1 MSGIIRLLPW
11 AIVALITCTTSI
23 TFYLSY
29 IKYEHVTY
37 ILPYISDTGTFP
49 PESCIFG
56 QGFNIGSALIAFA
69 IYLKYL
75 QVKEIYKKHHIEDKY
90 NVNKLALILGLMAS
104 AGLNL
109 VANFQETNA
118 FSIHWFGAILT
129 FGVGSLYISF
139 QCYVYIKISPVIGQR
154 KLTMFRILLSL
165 VSAIGFIVCTV
176 TAFRSYGEF
185 KGKDVTKWQ
194 KEDGGFQVHQISTIT
209 EWITASSII
218 IYISLFY
225 EEFKR
230 ITVKPLNISLE
241 DGIA

>member
-56 QGFNIGSALIAFA
+56 QGFNIGSALR
-69 IYLKYL
+69 
-75 QVKEIYKKHHIEDKY
+75 
-90 NVNKLALILGLMAS
+90 LMAS